1 MGAAYTKEADDT
13 ADGQLV
19 RLDMLKE
26 VREKK
31 FEVPELAPIHAVD
44 AKLRDAIDATAPFVV
59 LYFSSPR
66 EAVSPRVTLSV
77 READSAPTLVAD
89 VILRMDYFPK
99 SLFEVVGALINIT
112 KHDATIPSKIE
123 KEVGTELLAFAIDP
137 KSVILVA
144 VNGEEPRK
152 MS

>member
-1 MGAAYTKEADDT
+1 M
-13 ADGQLV
+13 
-19 RLDMLKE
+19 
-26 VREKK
+26 
-31 FEVPELAPIHAVD
+31 
-44 AKLRDAIDATAPFVV
+44 
-59 LYFSSPR
+59 
-66 EAVSPRVTLSV
+66 TLSV

-152 MS
+152 MSWSRLDEKIDAPPDEAVARVAIDFVVAALRSRRPVPARRRKSSGSSQGRPASRMSASRP

>member
-1 MGAAYTKEADDT
+1 M
-13 ADGQLV
+13 
-19 RLDMLKE
+19 
-26 VREKK
+26 
-31 FEVPELAPIHAVD
+31 
-44 AKLRDAIDATAPFVV
+44 
-59 LYFSSPR
+59 
-66 EAVSPRVTLSV
+66 SV

-152 MS
+152 MSWSRLDEKIDAPPDEAVARVAIDFVVAALPAPGTRTPAQSSGSSQGRPASRMSASRP